1 MADTEFG
8 ATLWGRAWLRTV
20 ERTDGPPRSNL
31 PKARSL
37 ARNHKVDLALSGS
50 PGSPG
55 ATVRDGSS
63 TATVVLNLA
72 PWTEKEAGA
81 AADVLSAYR
90 PDPSGDLPDDLLT
103 QLTEAGVSVTPD
115 TPDDTATCTCRA
127 RKRPCAHILAAIYT
141 LVLQIDERPVTA
153 LELRSNGAVPWADD
167 AGTASDWIPLEE
179 IDAATFFDTPGA
191 S

>member
-8 ATLWGRAWLRTV
+8 ATLWDRAWLRTV

-37 ARNHKVDLALSGS
+37 ARNHKVDLTG
-50 PGSPG
+50 PGTPG
-55 ATVRDGSS
+55 APPATVRDGSS

-90 PDPSGDLPDDLLT
+90 PDPSGDLPDALLA
-103 QLTEAGVSVTPD
+103 QLTGAGVSVTPD
-115 TPDDTATCTCRA
+115 TPDDTARCTCRA
-127 RKRPCAHILAAIYT
+127 RKRPCAHILAAIYA

-167 AGTASDWIPLEE
+167 AGTSTAWIPLEE

>member
-37 ARNHKVDLALSGS
+37 ARNHKVELVLSGS
-50 PGSPG
+50 PT
-55 ATVRDGSS
+55 ATVRDGTS
-63 TATVVLNLA
+63 TSTVVLNLT

-90 PDPSGDLPDDLLT
+90 PDPSGDLPDGLLA
-103 QLTEAGVSVTPD
+103 QLTEADVSVTPD

-127 RKRPCAHILAAIYT
+127 RKRPCAHILAAIYA

-153 LELRSNGAVPWADD
+153 VEVRVGGETPWGGSSADP
-167 AGTASDWIPLEE
+167 DWIALEE
-179 IDAATFFDTPGA
+179 IDAATFFDSPHA

>member
-37 ARNHKVDLALSGS
+37 ARNHKVDLTG
-50 PGSPG
+50 PGTPG
-55 ATVRDGSS
+55 VPAATVRDGSS

-90 PDPSGDLPDDLLT
+90 PDPSGDLPDALLA
-103 QLTEAGVSVTPD
+103 QLTGAGVSVTPD
-115 TPDDTATCTCRA
+115 TPDVTATCTCRA
-127 RKRPCAHILAAIYT
+127 RKRPCAHILAAIYA

-167 AGTASDWIPLEE
+167 AGTSTAWIPLEE

>member
-37 ARNHKVDLALSGS
+37 ARNHKVELVLSGS
-50 PGSPG
+50 PT
-55 ATVRDGSS
+55 ATVHDGTS
-63 TATVVLNLA
+63 TSTVVLNLA
-72 PWTEKEAGA
+72 PWTEKEARA

-90 PDPSGDLPDDLLT
+90 PDPSGDLPDDLLA
-103 QLTEAGVSVTPD
+103 QLTEADVSVTPD
-115 TPDDTATCTCRA
+115 TPDETATCTCRA
-127 RKRPCAHILAAIYT
+127 RKRPCAHILAAIYA

-153 LELRSNGAVPWADD
+153 LELRSTAVPWGDG
-167 AGTASDWIPLEE
+167 AGTSTAWIPLDA
-179 IDAATFFDTPGA
+179 IDAATFFDSPHA
-191 S
+191 P